1 MSANSLWSGRFD
13 AAPDAD
19 VFAYGKSL
27 PVDKRLLDDDIAG
40 SDAWARA
47 LGKAGVLSPDDVV
60 AITRGL
66 DDIRLAV
73 HADATLISEAD
84 DEDVHSFVEREL
96 IARIGDTGKR
106 LHTGRSRN
114 DANASSGRC
123 ANRTSRPSL
132 ASAVDRSRQ
141 VSTSSSSTRIDSIA
155 PILGRLRRFAAS
167 IPAECPKTWQ
177 LSDTTF

>member
-1 MSANSLWSGRFD
+1 MSGNALWSGRFD

-19 VFAYGKSL
+19 VYAYGKSL
-27 PVDKRLLDDDIAG
+27 PVDKRLIDDDITG

-47 LGKAGVLSPDDVV
+47 LGRAGVLSDADVT

-66 DDIRLAV
+66 EEIRAAV
-73 HADATLISEAD
+73 RATPALIDQAD

-114 DANASSGRC
+114 EQVSVDFRLYLRRRSRCSSRTCGCRTRKCSAATANASR
-123 ANRTSRPSL
+123 RPG
-132 ASAVDRSRQ
+132 
-141 VSTSSSSTRIDSIA
+141 TKPT
-155 PILGRLRRFAAS
+155 
-167 IPAECPKTWQ
+167 
-177 LSDTTF
+177 